1 MTDIAKAAQESS
13 DLALWQAYCEK
24 KMALEDAADEIK
36 RLRKALRSIANNTGC
51 VEACPCWAKLR
62 HKAIRALLEDGR

>member
-1 MTDIAKAAQESS
+1 MTDIVERLRRFEGS
-13 DLALWQAYCEK
+13 DDLGDGDFAVCVH
-24 KMALEDAADEIK
+24 AADEIE

-62 HKAIRALLEDGR
+62 HKAERALLEDGR